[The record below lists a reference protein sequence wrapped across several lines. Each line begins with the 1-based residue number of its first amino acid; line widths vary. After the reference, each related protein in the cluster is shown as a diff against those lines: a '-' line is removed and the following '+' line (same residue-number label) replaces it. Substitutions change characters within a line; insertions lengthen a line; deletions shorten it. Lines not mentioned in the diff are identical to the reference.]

1 MGVRP
6 AKGGGKGLSGEGWS
20 RERAIV
26 KERAKR
32 LRTADGELESRRA
45 GEPESLRAGGDGGD
59 GTEGS
64 LRIFTTLTV
73 LVPFTQ
79 C

>member
-6 AKGGGKGLSGEGWS
+6 AKGGGKGLSAEGWS
-20 RERAIV
+20 RERAII

-32 LRTADGELESRRA
+32 LRTA
-45 GEPESLRAGGDGGD
+45 EPGSLRAGELEGDGGD

-64 LRIFTTLTV
+64 LRIFTTLTA
-73 LVPFTQ
+73 LVPVTQ